1 MSLCH
6 AYRRFA
12 VSAVI
17 LSIMLMAVPSGLMAQ
32 ASKPAPSDAP
42 PKMELFAGYQWLN
55 PGGNIPDANR
65 PPNPFKLPAI
75 SQGAAAGLTYN
86 FSKFLGLEGDWGIS
100 GNRNALINTAMIGPK
115 VTWRGED
122 VNFFLHALGGVERMS
137 TRTGGSSTGMA
148 TALGGGMDLKIS
160 KSFSFRLFEADALI
174 ARQNFSDVVPASDSS
189 LRRPVYVGARLRTGF
204 IYNIGGEPE
213 VPVAATCSV
222 DHSEVL
228 VGEPIHAT
236 VAASNFNPKHP
247 LTYSWASNGAK
258 IEGKDTGAS
267 IDTNGAAP
275 GSYTATATVTDA
287 KKKKNGVATCT
298 SNFTVKPLN
307 PPQISCTASPSI
319 VEIGATSSITC
330 TCTSPD
336 NVPVTVAGWSASS
349 GSVSGSGNAATLST
363 TGASAGTSTI
373 NATCTDSR
381 GLTASTTSSVT
392 VNNPPP
398 PPPPQVDPVVEQR
411 LSLRSVYFAT
421 NKPTVKEPTGGLVK
435 SQEDTLEQL
444 ASDFKQYLGW
454 RPAAHLTLKGHAD
467 ARGTVEFNQALSER
481 RVARVK
487 SYLVEHG
494 VPEASLQTEALGKE
508 HNLTAA
514 EVKGSIDEDSTI
526 TKEERGRIV
535 RNMKTIIWASNRR
548 VDVTLNAP
556 GQETEHS
563 VRKYPFNAADSL
575 TLLGG
580 REAAKKAAV
589 PAKKAPAKKPAKK

>member
-307 PPQISCTASPSI
+307 PPQISCSASPSI
-319 VEIGATSSITC
+319 VEVGATSSITC

-336 NVPVTVAGWSASS
+336 NVPVTVAGWSA
-349 GSVSGSGNAATLST
+349 AAV
-363 TGASAGTSTI
+363 AS
-373 NATCTDSR
+373 
-381 GLTASTTSSVT
+381 
-392 VNNPPP
+392 
-398 PPPPQVDPVVEQR
+398 
-411 LSLRSVYFAT
+411 
-421 NKPTVKEPTGGLVK
+421 
-435 SQEDTLEQL
+435 
-444 ASDFKQYLGW
+444 
-454 RPAAHLTLKGHAD
+454 
-467 ARGTVEFNQALSER
+467 
-481 RVARVK
+481 RVA
-487 SYLVEHG
+487 
-494 VPEASLQTEALGKE
+494 AMQ
-508 HNLTAA
+508 
-514 EVKGSIDEDSTI
+514 
-526 TKEERGRIV
+526 
-535 RNMKTIIWASNRR
+535 
-548 VDVTLNAP
+548 
-556 GQETEHS
+556 
-563 VRKYPFNAADSL
+563 
-575 TLLGG
+575 LL
-580 REAAKKAAV
+580 
-589 PAKKAPAKKPAKK
+589 